1 MIGASEWGGA
11 KLHAAYP
18 NIDPDFYSELDDI
31 QESLDATVLTLL
43 VIPLLYR
50 IFMRRVRLERPAQV
64 DGYTRDWQP
73 IRLGIQHHQWT
84 PPRRGGLAQTSPRP
98 YLKSLA

>member
-31 QESLDATVLTLL
+31 QESLDVTVLTL
-43 VIPLLYR
+43 
-50 IFMRRVRLERPAQV
+50 
-64 DGYTRDWQP
+64 
-73 IRLGIQHHQWT
+73 
-84 PPRRGGLAQTSPRP
+84 
-98 YLKSLA
+98 